1 MTKRRRIILIVVIVL
16 VTIPL
21 AAGLGFVLWANNPLP
36 AMPEAIAALESD
48 AAVTVTQGDWIT
60 FAPTGAT
67 PTTGLIFYPGGRV
80 DPRAYAPPLRA
91 LAAAGYYVAL
101 VPMPLN
107 LAVFGVDRANAV
119 IAANPQIE
127 QWALGGHSLGGA
139 MSAAF
144 IDGNPGV
151 MDGLFFWAAFPADN
165 NDLSDQPALHV
176 SSIYGTLD
184 GLATVDEVQAS
195 QRLLP
200 AAAVFVP
207 IEGGNHAQ
215 FGYYGDQPGDNPATI
230 SREEQQ
236 LQVIAATA
244 ALLETIAEK

>member
-1 MTKRRRIILIVVIVL
+1 MSKKRRIILTAVIVL
-16 VTIPL
+16 L
-21 AAGLGFVLWANNPLP
+21 AALLAGGLGFVIWASNPLP

-48 AAVTVTQGDWIT
+48 AAVTVTQGDWIA

-127 QWALGGHSLGGA
+127 QWALAGHSLGGA

-144 IDGNPGV
+144 IDGNPGAV
-151 MDGLFFWAAFPADN
+151 DGLVFWAAFPAEN
-165 NDLSDQPALHV
+165 NDLTDQPGLAV

-184 GLATVDEVQAS
+184 GLATVESVLAGKP
-195 QRLLP
+195 LLP
-200 AAAVFVP
+200 PTAAFVP
-207 IEGGNHAQ
+207 IDGGNHAQ
-215 FGYYGDQPGDNPATI
+215 FGSYGDQPGDNPATI
-230 SREEQQ
+230 TRAEQQ
-236 LQVIAATA
+236 AQAVTATA
-244 ALLETIAEK
+244 ALLAALAEQ